1 MIAQMWEVRVDEEHK
16 DALLD
21 WVFDTGLPAIEG
33 APYLDDREVWASED
47 RVVVITKWIQEPR
60 ELPSPPESLV
70 ARPPH
75 AWDFVS
81 VQRG

>member
-21 WVFDTGLPAIEG
+21 WVFETALPAVET
-33 APYLDDREVWASED
+33 APSFREHEVWASRD
-47 RVVVITKWIQEPR
+47 RVVVITKWTQDPQS
-60 ELPSPPESLV
+60 LPDPPPSLV

-75 AWDFVS
+75 AWDFTS
-81 VQRG
+81 VQR